1 MWYNIT
7 EDPLKLVPIYNCSCG
22 GYFRYNN
29 KSRHLKTKIHI
40 KYIHNQAAGN

>member
-1 MWYNIT
+1 MFEIKLDNKNIKT
-7 EDPLKLVPIYNCSCG
+7 HFCECG

-29 KSRHLKTKIHI
+29 KARHLKSKIHI